1 MIRRAVGRRYF
12 IVAYTLL
19 ALAALVL
26 AGWLFLRPYEGPQVG
41 VITLSGTINGDS
53 VAEVAALLRRAEET
67 PSIRAVV
74 LLINSPGGSASASEE
89 LYLSML
95 RFREKKPVVTS
106 VGGMAASGGYYVAA
120 ATDYIY
126 AKPTSFVG
134 SIGAWTYLPEREE
147 LGEDILP
154 TGPFKAIGGSQRRAA
169 QQLEMVKEGFLDAVI
184 AQRSGKLKLSKEEL
198 SQAELYMG
206 IEGLSLGLVD
216 ALGPTVAAV
225 EKAAEL
231 AGISRYAVVDLVPP
245 GDGLWPFL
253 RAEAERE
260 EFPLQPRFAPE
271 IYFLYFEP
279 Q

>member
-1 MIRRAVGRRYF
+1 MIKRAVGRRYF

-26 AGWLFLRPYEGPQVG
+26 AGWLLLHPYKGPQVG
-41 VITLSGTINGDS
+41 VITLSGIINGDS
-53 VAEVAALLRRAEET
+53 AAEVTALLRRAEET

-74 LLINSPGGSASASEE
+74 LLVESPGGSASASEE

-95 RFREKKPVVTS
+95 RFRERKPVVTS
-106 VGGMAASGGYYVAA
+106 VGGIAASGGYYVAS

-134 SIGAWTYLPEREE
+134 SIGAWTYLPAREAV
-147 LGEDILP
+147 GEDILP

-169 QQLEMVKEGFLDAVI
+169 QQLEMVKEGFLDAVF
-184 AQRSGKLKLSKEEL
+184 AQRSGLLKLSKEEL

-216 ALGPTVAAV
+216 ALGPTTAAV

-231 AGISRYAVVDLVPP
+231 AGISRYQVVDLSLPE
-245 GDGLWPFL
+245 DGLFSLL
-253 RAEAERE
+253 RSERE
-260 EFPLQPRFAPE
+260 RFPTQPRFAPE

-279 Q
+279 K

>member
-1 MIRRAVGRRYF
+1 MGRRYF
-12 IVAYTLL
+12 IVVYTLL

-26 AGWLFLRPYEGPQVG
+26 AGWIFQRPYARAQVG
-41 VITLSGTINGDS
+41 VITLSSIIGSSSAAD
-53 VAEVAALLRRAEET
+53 VVALLRQAEET

-74 LLINSPGGSASASEE
+74 LLIDSPGGSASASEE

-106 VGGMAASGGYYVAA
+106 VEGIAASGGYYVAA

-134 SIGAWTYLPEREE
+134 SIGAWTFLPQREVV
-147 LGEDILP
+147 GEDILP

-184 AQRSGKLKLSKEEL
+184 AQRSGKLRLSKVEL
-198 SQAELYMG
+198 AQAELYMG
-206 IEGLSLGLVD
+206 MESLSLGLVD

-231 AGISRYAVVDLVPP
+231 AGISRYDVVELSPP
-245 GDGLWPFL
+245 DDGQWPWL
-253 RAEAERE
+253 RAEGEK
-260 EFPLQPRFAPE
+260 FPLQPRFAPE

>member
-1 MIRRAVGRRYF
+1 M
-12 IVAYTLL
+12 

-26 AGWLFLRPYEGPQVG
+26 AGWLFQRPYAGPQVG
-41 VITLSGTINGDS
+41 VITLSSTINGRSAAD
-53 VAEVAALLRRAEET
+53 VVALLQQAEET

-74 LLINSPGGSASASEE
+74 LLIDSPGGSASASEE
-89 LYLSML
+89 LYFSML
-95 RFREKKPVVTS
+95 RFREHKPVVTS
-106 VGGMAASGGYYVAA
+106 VSGIAASGGYYVAA

-134 SIGAWTYLPEREE
+134 SIGAWTFLPEPEE
-147 LGEDILP
+147 VGEDILP

-169 QQLEMVKEGFLDAVI
+169 QQLETVKEGFLDAVI
-184 AQRSGKLKLSKEEL
+184 AQRSGKLKLSKMEL
-198 SQAELYMG
+198 SKAELYMG

-216 ALGPTVAAV
+216 ALGPTIAAV

-231 AGISRYAVVDLVPP
+231 AGISRYDVVDLSPP
-245 GDGLWPFL
+245 EDELLFRL
-253 RAEAERE
+253 RVERE

>member
-1 MIRRAVGRRYF
+1 MKRGTVGRRYF

-19 ALAALVL
+19 AVAALVV
-26 AGWLFLRPYEGPQVG
+26 AGWLFQRPSAGPQVG
-41 VITLSGTINGDS
+41 VITLSSIINGSSAAD
-53 VAEVAALLRRAEET
+53 VVALLRQAEET
-67 PSIRAVV
+67 PAIRAVV
-74 LLINSPGGSASASEE
+74 LLIDSPGGSASASEE

-106 VGGMAASGGYYVAA
+106 VSGIAASGGYYVAS

-134 SIGAWTYLPEREE
+134 SIGAWTFLPQREE
-147 LGEDILP
+147 VGEDILP

-169 QQLEMVKEGFLDAVI
+169 QQLETVKEGFLDAVI

-206 IEGLSLGLVD
+206 IEALSLGLVD
-216 ALGPTVAAV
+216 ALGPTTAAV

-231 AGISRYAVVDLVPP
+231 AGISRYDVVALSASEDR
-245 GDGLWPFL
+245 LWFQL
-253 RAEAERE
+253 RAERE